1 MKVSELIRILQS
13 VDPDR
18 EVVIVQ
24 PLEGNFTARPL
35 DRCKIGTYRADT
47 TYHGVYGIQKLTPK
61 LARQGYGY
69 GDVVKGVNA
78 LILKPVS

>member
-18 EVVIVQ
+18 EVVIAQ
-24 PLEGNFTARPL
+24 PVGGNSTARPL
-35 DRCKIGTYRADT
+35 DHCKLGTYRADT

-69 GDVVKGVNA
+69 EDVIKGVNA
-78 LILKPVS
+78 LILKPVN